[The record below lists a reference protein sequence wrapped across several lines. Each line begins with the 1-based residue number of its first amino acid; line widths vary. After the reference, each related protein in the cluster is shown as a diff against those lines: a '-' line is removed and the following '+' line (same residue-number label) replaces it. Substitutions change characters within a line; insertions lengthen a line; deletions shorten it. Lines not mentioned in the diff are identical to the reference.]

1 MKQFDW
7 DSDFNSF
14 RKRGIEALMTALKS
28 NIINAPMSNAAECD
42 RAIQCVS
49 DALLNFIGKAGCGAH
64 YDILEPLSAL
74 AISLAYV
81 SDQNVKHRVVMS
93 ISQIGSKMS
102 AEQKS
107 SSACKEV
114 IDTLVGVL
122 KHADDWYANVIVDA
136 IHSLDGCNGLINA
149 LSSAECDS
157 ERARLASAIATI
169 MQRRLN
175 DSANSESSSFVNKKQ
190 KIGGAFSP

>member
-1 MKQFDW
+1 
-7 DSDFNSF
+7 
-14 RKRGIEALMTALKS
+14 
-28 NIINAPMSNAAECD
+28 
-42 RAIQCVS
+42 
-49 DALLNFIGKAGCGAH
+49 
-64 YDILEPLSAL
+64 
-74 AISLAYV
+74 
-81 SDQNVKHRVVMS
+81 
-93 ISQIGSKMS
+93 MS

-107 SSACKEV
+107 SPACKEV
-114 IDTLVGVL
+114 IGVLVGFL
-122 KHADDWYANVIVDA
+122 KKMKHADDWYANVIVDA